1 MDIERIRTPIT
12 DDLQAVNT
20 LIRLQLHS
28 DVTLINQLAS
38 YIIDSGGK
46 RLRPITVLLAAR
58 ACGYSGNAHID
69 AAAIV
74 EFIHTATL
82 LHDDVVDES
91 SLRRGRE
98 TASALWGN
106 QASVLVGDFLYSR
119 AFQMMVRIGSLR
131 VMEILADTTNTIAE
145 GEVLQLLN
153 CHDPDTTEE
162 RYRAVIHCKTAKLFE
177 AAAQLGAV
185 LAGQWHDEEQALAD
199 YGIHLGTAFQLIDDV
214 LDYSAS
220 SNELGKN
227 IGDDLAEGKPTLPLI
242 HALRH
247 GTLDERRII
256 REAIEHGGR
265 DQIDIVTRTIE
276 STGALDYTNNL
287 AVEETDKAIACLA
300 KLKDSPAKD
309 ALIGLARFAV
319 SRHY

>member
-98 TASALWGN
+98 TANALWGN